1 MLLIW
6 PLEKMESPYLA
17 EVGKLLE
24 KKKKK
29 YQGSQRGKSKGKN
42 TVQKI
47 KGGKKTP
54 KKPKSFLKLDNGT
67 SPKGNQPGNLG
78 NRESYSNILKIES
91 EFN

>member
-6 PLEKMESPYLA
+6 PLEKWRVLIWQKWGNYW
-17 EVGKLLE
+17 K

>member
-6 PLEKMESPYLA
+6 PLEKWRVLIWQKWGNYW
-17 EVGKLLE
+17 

-29 YQGSQRGKSKGKN
+29 EIPRKPERKVKRQKHSTKN
-42 TVQKI
+42 Q
-47 KGGKKTP
+47 GGKKTP
-54 KKPKSFLKLDNGT
+54 KKPKSVLKLDNGT

-78 NRESYSNILKIES
+78 NRESYSNILKIAS

>member
-6 PLEKMESPYLA
+6 PLEKWRVLIWQKWGNYW
-17 EVGKLLE
+17 
-24 KKKKK
+24 KKK
-29 YQGSQRGKSKGKN
+29 YQGSQRRKSKGKN
-42 TVQKI
+42 TVQKVM
-47 KGGKKTP
+47 GEKKTP
-54 KKPKSFLKLDNGT
+54 KKPKSILKLDNGT

>member
-6 PLEKMESPYLA
+6 PLKKWRVLSWQKGENYW
-17 EVGKLLE
+17 
-24 KKKKK
+24 KKKK

-54 KKPKSFLKLDNGT
+54 KKPKRFLKLDNGT